1 MAIKIA
7 IYGGRMDKTFSIAQT
22 RDNLAALLKTL
33 RRESVI
39 RITRRGKPIA
49 VLLSVED
56 YDRLTSG
63 KSGFWSAYTRYLQ
76 HVDLAALGI
85 GPDVFEAVRDA
96 SPGRVVDV

>member
-1 MAIKIA
+1 
-7 IYGGRMDKTFSIAQT
+7 MDKTFSVAQT

-39 RITRRGKPIA
+39 RITRRGKPVA

-63 KSGFWSAYTRYLQ
+63 KSGFWNAYTRYLQ
-76 HVDLAALGI
+76 QVDLGALDI
-85 GPDVFEAVRDA
+85 GPDVFEAVRDT
-96 SPGRVVDV
+96 SPGREVDV

>member
-1 MAIKIA
+1 
-7 IYGGRMDKTFSIAQT
+7 MDRTFSIAQT

-39 RITRRGKPIA
+39 RITRRGKPVA

-63 KSGFWSAYTRYLQ
+63 KSGFWDAYTRYLRQ
-76 HVDLAALGI
+76 VDLAALDI
-85 GPDVFEAVRDA
+85 GPDVFEAVRDT
-96 SPGRVVDV
+96 SPGREVDV

>member
-1 MAIKIA
+1 
-7 IYGGRMDKTFSIAQT
+7 MDKTFSIAQT

-39 RITRRGKPIA
+39 RITRRGKPVA

-63 KSGFWSAYTRYLQ
+63 KSGFWNAYTRYLQ
-76 HVDLAALGI
+76 QVDLGALDI
-85 GPDVFEAVRDA
+85 GPDVFEAVRDT
-96 SPGRVVDV
+96 SPGREVDV

>member
-1 MAIKIA
+1 
-7 IYGGRMDKTFSIAQT
+7 MDKTFSIAQT

-39 RITRRGKPIA
+39 RITRRGKPVA

-63 KSGFWSAYTRYLQ
+63 KEGFWSAYTKYLQ
-76 HVDLAALGI
+76 QADLAALDI
-85 GPDVFEAVRDA
+85 GPEVFEAVRDK
-96 SPGRVVDV
+96 SPGREVGV

>member
-1 MAIKIA
+1 
-7 IYGGRMDKTFSIAQT
+7 MDKTFSIAQT

-39 RITRRGKPIA
+39 HITRRGKPVA

-63 KSGFWSAYTRYLQ
+63 KAGFWSAYTGYLK
-76 HVDLAALGI
+76 HVDVAGLDI
-85 GPDVFEAVRDA
+85 GPDVFEAVRDK
-96 SPGRVVDV
+96 SPGREVGV